1 VPTDALVPLLATTLL
16 VTGAILSRLPVGE
29 CAHCSHCA
37 AEKLAKER
45 ETEMSASR
53 MYGIPLCPACGRHHN
68 REEPHRRS

>member
-1 VPTDALVPLLATTLL
+1 MPAETLVSLLATTLV
-16 VTGAILSRLPVGE
+16 VTGLVLSRLPVGQ

-45 ETEMSASR
+45 ETEASASR
-53 MYGIPLCPACGRHHN
+53 FYGVPLCPMCGRHHT